1 MISFNLV
8 LIINSKLFTGKKPP
22 DEINVNDKLKELNAL
37 KSLKYNII
45 KIIIV
50 KIKYTILILK
60 DCLIVSLELKLMKLV
75 KDFFKLLSNMSI
87 KRIIDIKK

>member
-1 MISFNLV
+1 M
-8 LIINSKLFTGKKPP
+8 
-22 DEINVNDKLKELNAL
+22 KELNAL

-60 DCLIVSLELKLMKLV
+60 DCLIVLLELKLMKLV